1 MKFIEKFTAKLTVA
15 TAVLAASCLPALA
28 HPGHPELAGPAGH
41 DAAHVLIGLVL
52 CLGVVAAIVAR
63 NAWRSTRK
71 EE

>member
-1 MKFIEKFTAKLTVA
+1 MKTTAKLAVA
-15 TAVLAASCLPALA
+15 TALLAASCLPALA

-52 CLGVVAAIVAR
+52 CLVVGAAVVAR